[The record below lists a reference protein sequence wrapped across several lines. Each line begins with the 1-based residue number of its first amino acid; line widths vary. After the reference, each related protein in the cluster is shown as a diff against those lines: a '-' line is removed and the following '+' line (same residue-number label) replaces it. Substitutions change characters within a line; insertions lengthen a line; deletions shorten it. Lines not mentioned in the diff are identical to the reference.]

1 VAGDGGGQRRAC
13 GRDPPK
19 KIKIKKDPGAC
30 CLSLAA
36 CGFIWRPRNL
46 AA

>member
-1 VAGDGGGQRRAC
+1 MWAGPTQ
-13 GRDPPK
+13 K
-19 KIKIKKDPGAC
+19 NKNKKDPGAC

-36 CGFIWRPRNL
+36 CGFIWRTRNL

>member
-1 VAGDGGGQRRAC
+1 MVEDRKEHVGGTH
-13 GRDPPK
+13 PK

-36 CGFIWRPRNL
+36 CGFIWCPRNL